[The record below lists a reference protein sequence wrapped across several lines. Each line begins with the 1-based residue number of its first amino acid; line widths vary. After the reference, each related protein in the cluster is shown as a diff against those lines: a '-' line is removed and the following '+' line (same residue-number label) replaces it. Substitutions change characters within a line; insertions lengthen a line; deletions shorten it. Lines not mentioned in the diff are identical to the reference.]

1 MRLALVFVA
10 CLLFAPSLAAQTVIR
25 PEPPLDSA
33 RASLRSALL
42 VLRDSLNTIDGA
54 AARLQRD
61 YRQASAASL
70 LSRARVMQAACAG
83 SVRTVGPTKQAVREI
98 KLSERQRVKRR
109 AQLLGAMDELG
120 AVLARCE
127 TEFASMS
134 RPGEAETVR
143 GYGNDR
149 AVRVQAAIR
158 KYEQAVAEF
167 LGVMRIRM
175 TPLGANPHELAG

>member
-10 CLLFAPSLAAQTVIR
+10 WLLFAPGLAAQTVIR

-120 AVLARCE
+120 GVLTRCE
-127 TEFASMS
+127 TEFASMG
-134 RPGEAETVR
+134 RPGGAETVR

-158 KYEQAVAEF
+158 KYEQAMVEF
-167 LGVMRIRM
+167 LGVMRIRV

>member
-1 MRLALVFVA
+1 MRLGSLFLVG
-10 CLLFAPSLAAQTVIR
+10 LLLAPALAAQTVIR

-33 RASLRSALL
+33 RAGLRDALM
-42 VLRDSLNTIDGA
+42 VLRDSLNAIDGA

-83 SVRTVGPTKQAVREI
+83 SVRTVGPTKRAVREMT
-98 KLSERQRVKRR
+98 LSERQRVKLRG
-109 AQLLGAMDELG
+109 QLLGAMDELG
-120 AVLARCE
+120 RTLAHCE

-134 RPGEAETVR
+134 QPGRAETVR

-158 KYEQAVAEF
+158 KYEQVMLEF
-167 LGVMRIRM
+167 LGVMRIRA